1 MGLNDTP
8 YGERI
13 HIGFFGRRNAGKSS
27 LVNAVTGQ
35 QMSVVSSVRGTT
47 TDPVYKS
54 MELLPLGPVVV
65 MDTPGFDDEGS
76 LGSLRVRRTKQIL
89 NRSDCAVLVIDAA
102 EGPTAWEEELI
113 RLFQEKQ
120 LPYLIAFNK
129 SDLLNPEKEIKE
141 MPDQTDISRAL
152 RTDAPVLYVSAE
164 TDFHIHEL
172 KEQIAALLPS
182 ESFHKPLVSDLIS
195 PGDLILLVIPID
207 KAAPRGRLILPQQQ
221 VLRDILDSGSMALAV
236 RDTELAMTLEKLQS
250 QAGICPS
257 LVITDSQ
264 VFGPVSRIL
273 PETIPLTSF
282 SILMARYKGFLE
294 TAVRGVEAIE
304 MLRDGDPILISEGCT
319 HHRQC
324 GDIGTVKL
332 PALLSRHTGKTFSI
346 HTSSGR
352 DFPEDLS
359 PYRLILHCG
368 GCMLG
373 TKEMLYRQ
381 KCAEDAGVPFTNY
394 GIAIAYLTGILNRS
408 LEPLFSRQK

>member
-1 MGLNDTP
+1 MGLNDTT

-164 TDFHIHEL
+164 TGFHIHEL

-182 ESFHKPLVSDLIS
+182 ESFHIS

>member
-164 TDFHIHEL
+164 TGFHIHEL

-264 VFGPVSRIL
+264 VFGPVSL
-273 PETIPLTSF
+273 S
-282 SILMARYKGFLE
+282 
-294 TAVRGVEAIE
+294 
-304 MLRDGDPILISEGCT
+304 LI
-319 HHRQC
+319 H
-324 GDIGTVKL
+324 I
-332 PALLSRHTGKTFSI
+332 
-346 HTSSGR
+346 
-352 DFPEDLS
+352 
-359 PYRLILHCG
+359 
-368 GCMLG
+368 
-373 TKEMLYRQ
+373 
-381 KCAEDAGVPFTNY
+381 
-394 GIAIAYLTGILNRS
+394 
-408 LEPLFSRQK
+408 

>member
-164 TDFHIHEL
+164 TGFHIHEL

-236 RDTELAMTLEKLQS
+236 RDTELAMTLEKLQG

-304 MLRDGDPILISEGCT
+304 MLGDGDPILISEGCPP
-319 HHRQC
+319 HRQC

>member
-35 QMSVVSSVRGTT
+35 QMSVVSSVCGTT

-152 RTDAPVLYVSAE
+152 RTDSPVLYVSAE
-164 TDFHIHEL
+164 TGFHIHEL

-257 LVITDSQ
+257 LVIPDSQ
-264 VFGPVSRIL
+264 VFGPVSRTF

>member
-1 MGLNDTP
+1 
-8 YGERI
+8 
-13 HIGFFGRRNAGKSS
+13 
-27 LVNAVTGQ
+27 
-35 QMSVVSSVRGTT
+35 
-47 TDPVYKS
+47 
-54 MELLPLGPVVV
+54 
-65 MDTPGFDDEGS
+65 
-76 LGSLRVRRTKQIL
+76 
-89 NRSDCAVLVIDAA
+89 
-102 EGPTAWEEELI
+102 
-113 RLFQEKQ
+113 
-120 LPYLIAFNK
+120 
-129 SDLLNPEKEIKE
+129 

-164 TDFHIHEL
+164 TGFHIHEL

>member
-102 EGPTAWEEELI
+102 EGPTALEEELI

-152 RTDAPVLYVSAE
+152 RTDDPVLYVSAE
-164 TDFHIHEL
+164 TGFHIHEL

>member
-1 MGLNDTP
+1 MSLNDTP
-8 YGERI
+8 SGERI

-164 TDFHIHEL
+164 TGFHIHEL

-182 ESFHKPLVSDLIS
+182 ESCHKPLVSDLIS

>member
-1 MGLNDTP
+1 
-8 YGERI
+8 
-13 HIGFFGRRNAGKSS
+13 
-27 LVNAVTGQ
+27 
-35 QMSVVSSVRGTT
+35 MSVVSSVRGTT

-164 TDFHIHEL
+164 TGFHIHEL

>member
-102 EGPTAWEEELI
+102 EGPTAWEAELI

-141 MPDQTDISRAL
+141 MPDQTDISRVL

-164 TDFHIHEL
+164 TGFHIHEL

-282 SILMARYKGFLE
+282 SILIARYKGFLE